1 MFLFSL
7 FFLNRYCIP
16 NGVEDTTNDRV
27 LRLNLNAHP
36 LSYMNDQDMGTSW
49 ISKIM
54 STQELDEGV
63 AITLDLANGQ
73 YQVLSPIRLTIYSY
87 FSDFP
92 PSYCHDNLDTI
103 IHYNFILDTLTGQ
116 LCLVYGDRTHDDV
129 FHQLAVST

>member
-1 MFLFSL
+1 MLFNTCSYSL
-7 FFLNRYCIP
+7 FFIIIFFNRYCIP

-54 STQELDEGV
+54 STQELDKGV
-63 AITLDLANGQ
+63 TITLDLANGQ
-73 YQVLSPIRLTIYSY
+73 YQVLSPIQLTIYSY

-92 PSYCHDNLDTI
+92 PSYCHDNWNHFGHTDWAT
-103 IHYNFILDTLTGQ
+103 
-116 LCLVYGDRTHDDV
+116 LVYGDHTV
-129 FHQLAVST
+129 IMCLIN

>member
-73 YQVLSPIRLTIYSY
+73 YQVLSPIQLTIYSY

-92 PSYCHDNLDTI
+92 PSYCHDNCHVGI
-103 IHYNFILDTLTGQ
+103 ILDTLTGQ